1 MWPGLHWWINKMRMK
16 KIYLRFLKI
25 MVLSALLW
33 CFSVGETVANC
44 PVSCLPNVEI
54 SAGINCDTEVQAHQV
69 LSNFQYGTCN
79 YFVNVQSP
87 SGSSLGDVIPGQFL
101 DQTLNYTVISG
112 GWSCSGQITVVD
124 DVAPVA
130 VCDLDTRISL
140 GSNGLGRVYVAAFD
154 DGSYDNCE
162 LASVEIA
169 RKYAGNCPDGV
180 VDDTEFRNFVEV
192 CCSDIAESPLEII
205 LRATDAAGN
214 TNTCWAQLYV
224 EDKLPPNIICP
235 SDITVTCDFE
245 FDFDDLSVFGKVALS
260 QAEREQIIIQDPLY
274 EPDFR
279 AGFDGL
285 ATDNCGVVVTEDFE
299 KDLKCGKGIIER
311 TFTATDPDDRS
322 AHCTQIIEITELE
335 PFDDEYITWPDDVM
349 IEDCPNGLIDPDVT
363 GMPEIDGDHCSD
375 ILFSYTDKIF
385 TQVDGE
391 CFKVLR
397 TWSVMDWCQ
406 HIPNVEPPV
415 GLWSELQV
423 IKVKT
428 NQAPVIQNC
437 QPKTICGEN
446 PDGCSGNIEILQT
459 AIDDCTPDSLLKWT
473 YMIDID
479 NTGQYN
485 IMGSGNE
492 ISGEF
497 PFGTHRVRWSA
508 EDLCGNKSHC
518 HQEITVED
526 CQQPVPVCHHGI
538 STVVMPISGEVTL
551 NANHFDA
558 GSFDNCTPDEELI
571 LAYSNDPADTTRT
584 FDCSE
589 LDSTEVEI
597 WVIDQNGNADFC
609 NTYVF
614 ITDNHGACLDSLIG
628 FKSGLVW
635 DPDMR
640 PVKGVEIE
648 YNSPDLP
655 YLENSITAR
664 DGQYEL
670 LWYLIPE
677 EGQGILTATKD
688 HDPLNGFTSFDLLLM
703 QNHITGIRPFT
714 KFDQLIAADIN
725 RDGEIDVA
733 DVAEGRNVIL
743 GRQSAFDN
751 NTSWRIFP
759 AVHDIRSLKPGDPI
773 PSEGFRSPFY
783 KDSIMVVDFDAV
795 KIGDVNRSADPGGH
809 TGNPRTEEFISLHYS
824 LVESGLQLFFTK
836 SLSAKSLQFS
846 LELDVA
852 PSKVRGLEW
861 MAAGDFD
868 YTLFDSDQG
877 GTILTISAVQTN
889 GMDFMSGEPFLIV
902 EMVNDD
908 LDSKTLTPK
917 LAENPAVGEIG
928 FHSFRTAGLELEASI
943 DVGENTMTEM
953 ESIRVHPN
961 PSVIHQSVRIEG
973 VDSRTDLEYTLTDAA
988 GRLLLSGT
996 WKKDPSGPE
1005 STFELTGEQLPAHGL
1020 YYLHLR
1026 DLSSGYSQTVKIIRH

>member
-1 MWPGLHWWINKMRMK
+1 
-16 KIYLRFLKI
+16 
-25 MVLSALLW
+25 MVLSVILW
-33 CFSVGETVANC
+33 CFSHGETFANC
-44 PVSCLPNVEI
+44 PVYCLPHVEI
-54 SAGINCDTEVQAHQV
+54 SAGVNCDTEVHPHQV
-69 LSNFQYGTCN
+69 LSNYQYGTCS
-79 YFVNVQSP
+79 YSVNVQSP
-87 SGSSLGDVIPGQFL
+87 TGSSLGDVIPGQFL
-101 DQTLNYTVISG
+101 DQTLNYTVVSG
-112 GWSCSGQITVVD
+112 VWSCSGQITVVD

-140 GSNGLGRVYVAAFD
+140 GSNGTGKVYVSAFD

-180 VDDTEFRNFVEV
+180 YDDTEFRNFVEV

-224 EDKLPPNIICP
+224 EDKLPPNLICP
-235 SDITVTCDFE
+235 TDITVTCDYE

-260 QAEREQIIIQDPLY
+260 QAERDQIIIQDPIY
-274 EPDFR
+274 EPGFV
-279 AGFDGL
+279 AGLDGL

-311 TFTATDPDDRS
+311 TFTATDPDNRT
-322 AHCTQIIEITELE
+322 AYCTQIIEIIELE
-335 PFDDEYITWPDDVM
+335 PFDDEYITWPEDVM
-349 IEDCPNGLIDPDVT
+349 IEDCPNGVIDPDVT
-363 GMPEIDGDHCSD
+363 GMPEIDGEHCSN
-375 ILFSYTDKIF
+375 ILFSYTDEIF

-406 HIPNVEPPV
+406 HIPNVEPPI
-415 GLWSELQV
+415 GLWSELQG

-437 QPKTICGEN
+437 QPKTICGED
-446 PDGCSGNIEILQT
+446 PDGCSGNVEIVQ
-459 AIDDCTPDSLLKWT
+459 AAMDDCTPDSLLEWT

-485 IMGSGNE
+485 TMGSGNE

-518 HQEITVED
+518 HQEITIED

-551 NANHFDA
+551 NADHFNA
-558 GSFDNCTPDEELI
+558 GSFDNCTPDDDLI
-571 LAYSNDPADTTRT
+571 LAYSNDPTDTTRT

-589 LDSTEVEI
+589 LDTTGLEI
-597 WVIDQNGNADFC
+597 WVFDQNGNADFC

-614 ITDNHGACLDSLIG
+614 IADNHGACLDSLIG
-628 FKSGLVW
+628 FKSGLVL

-655 YLENSITAR
+655 YLENSLTGG

-677 EGQGILTATKD
+677 EGQGILKAKKD
-688 HDPLNGFTSFDLLLM
+688 HDPLNGFTSFDLLLI
-703 QNHITGIRPFT
+703 QKHIIGSRPFT
-714 KFDQLIAADIN
+714 EFDQLIAADIN
-725 RDGEIDVA
+725 RDGEINVA

-743 GRQSAFDN
+743 GRQTTFEN

-759 AVHDIRSLKPGDPI
+759 AAHDIRSLSPGDPI

-783 KDSIMVVDFDAV
+783 QDSMMVVDFDAV
-795 KIGDVNRSADPGGH
+795 KTGDVNRSADPGGH
-809 TGNPRTEEFISLHYS
+809 IANPRSEEKETVNYIISDS
-824 LVESGLQLFFTK
+824 ELQLFFEDK
-836 SLSAKSLQFS
+836 EFAKSLQFS

-852 PSKVRGLEW
+852 PLEISGVEW

-868 YTLFDSDQG
+868 YSLFDSDQG
-877 GTILTISAVQTN
+877 GALLTISAFNAN
-889 GMDFMSGEPFLIV
+889 GIAFNPGEPFLTIDMV
-902 EMVNDD
+902 EDGKVGKSFSPQ
-908 LDSKTLTPK
+908 LVE
-917 LAENPAVGEIG
+917 APAVAEIG
-928 FHSFRTAGLELEASI
+928 LSSFKTSGIELEAS
-943 DVGENTMTEM
+943 VEVEENSLMDM
-953 ESIRVHPN
+953 ESISVHPN
-961 PSVIHQSVRIEG
+961 PSLDYQSVRIKGLDAGE
-973 VDSRTDLEYTLTDAA
+973 DLEYILTDAT
-988 GRLLLSGT
+988 GRLLRSGM
-996 WKKDPSGPE
+996 WKNDASNSG
-1005 STFELTGEQLPAHGL
+1005 STFELNGADLPVQGL
-1020 YYLHLR
+1020 YYLHIRNLT
-1026 DLSSGYSQTVKIIRH
+1026 SGYSQTVKIIRQ